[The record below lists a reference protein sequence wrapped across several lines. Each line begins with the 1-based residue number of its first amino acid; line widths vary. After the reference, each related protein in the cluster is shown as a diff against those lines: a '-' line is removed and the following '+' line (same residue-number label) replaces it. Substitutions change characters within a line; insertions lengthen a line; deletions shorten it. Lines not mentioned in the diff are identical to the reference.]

1 METAMKSAKAFLTGL
16 FVLFA
21 IGACEKDALNTEE
34 AYLKASA
41 EKMEEIK
48 MVPFKGNFV
57 SRPAS
62 EELIACAEPGT
73 DPFMGPKFNLVSGN
87 ATHLG
92 IMDQPNSP
100 LTIESCSFNATT
112 GILTVTLDIT
122 FKNKNGDGIRILG
135 VSNISVAGPAS
146 GSYDVVDGFGKF
158 QGATGS
164 ITTTGFFNA
173 ETAVAEFSAE
183 GMVTQP
189 NQ

>member
-1 METAMKSAKAFLTGL
+1 MKSAKAFLTGL

-122 FKNKNGDGIRILG
+122 FKNKNGWGIQYQCSWSGLRQLRCRRWLWKISRSYRVHNHNRLLQCRDGGCRI
-135 VSNISVAGPAS
+135 
-146 GSYDVVDGFGKF
+146 
-158 QGATGS
+158 
-164 ITTTGFFNA
+164 
-173 ETAVAEFSAE
+173 
-183 GMVTQP
+183 
-189 NQ
+189 